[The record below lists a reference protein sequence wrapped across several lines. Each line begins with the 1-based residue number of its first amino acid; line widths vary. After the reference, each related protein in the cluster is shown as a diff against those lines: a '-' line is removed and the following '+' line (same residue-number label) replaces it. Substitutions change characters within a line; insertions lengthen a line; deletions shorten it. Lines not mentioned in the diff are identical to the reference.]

1 MNIIT
6 YSQDLL
12 QLNLCPTSIDR
23 DIFSDIIHIYKK
35 INYLFLNASLKYA
48 PDLLI

>member
-6 YSQDLL
+6 YSQELL

-23 DIFSDIIHIYKK
+23 DIFSDIIHILKNKLFIFKYMIK
-35 INYLFLNASLKYA
+35 ICT
-48 PDLLI
+48 